1 MAGEFTK
8 CLYVDPNTTIEC
20 DTWYPYEDGQKFC
33 LEHRHLAKV
42 GFDSQGGH
50 LAGYQI
56 DDKSKEVNH
65 IPRTVTVIS
74 SSNIQRLND
83 KIAVCLKM
91 SIPEIVAHIQSIEE
105 KIKELE
111 HDRRAANIAKR
122 NLEDHLSEEERSALR
137 ETSRGYKVS
146 PDETEKQP
154 KVKKSPEEKAKTRK
168 EGFSAWA
175 ARLGVKVDELMV
187 MDDDEMADRI
197 AKYKASRG

>member
-8 CLYVDPNTTIEC
+8 CLYVDPTSQLEC
-20 DTWYPYEDGQKFC
+20 DVWYPYEEKQTFC
-33 LEHRHLAKV
+33 PNHR
-42 GFDSQGGH
+42 
-50 LAGYQI
+50 QI
-56 DDKSKEVNH
+56 GEQEVTNH

-122 NLEDHLSEEERSALR
+122 NLEDRLSEEDRAALR
-137 ETSRGYKVS
+137 ETSRGYKV
-146 PDETEKQP
+146 PENGEEKAP

-175 ARLGVKVDELMV
+175 ARLGVKVDELML
-187 MDDDEMADRI
+187 MDDDEMASRI